1 MYIKI
6 ELKKVFYFILFKGKT
21 VSMQYKKEK
30 KVNKVLKNVF
40 FVACSWQIIFYFV
53 NVFNWYIFAARNG
66 NNWNYSQ

>member
-40 FVACSWQIIFYFV
+40 FVACS
-53 NVFNWYIFAARNG
+53 
-66 NNWNYSQ
+66 